1 MQTKK
6 AFWLLAFLAVAGLA
20 FGQTVVI
27 NSFSSSSLPAGWMPV
42 SGDWKVMNGKLY
54 QVDTRERMALLN
66 IPAPQSGTVQ
76 YEFDLEYNGGA
87 EDDYAGFGIHV
98 IVDNPSRGRSW
109 GDGQSALLWV
119 TWDPKQYGAPGLFAQ
134 AYGSLSATDMTLYP
148 PRDILRAGG
157 DMPFPPQY
165 VRMEF
170 LGATVPVKIVID
182 YDTGEMKVYDPLDMR
197 YYSRFRASLPKR
209 SGRYF
214 AFRTNSLS
222 VRIDNFKITKLE

>member
-6 AFWLLAFLAVAGLA
+6 AFWLLAFLVLATVA

-27 NSFSSSSLPAGWMPV
+27 NSFSSSTLPAGWV
-42 SGDWKVMNGKLY
+42 AASGDWKVMNGKLY
-54 QVDTRERMALLN
+54 QLDTKERMAMLN

-76 YEFDLEYNGGA
+76 YEFDLEYNDGA

-98 IVDNPSRGRSW
+98 IVDNPSHGRSW

-119 TWDPKQYGAPGLFAQ
+119 TWDPKHYGPPGLFAQ
-134 AYGSLSATDMTLYP
+134 AYASAGPTSMALYP
-148 PRDILRAGG
+148 SRDIMKAGG
-157 DMPFPPQY
+157 NMPFPSQY
-165 VRMEF
+165 VKMEY
-170 LGATVPVKIVID
+170 LHATVPVKIVID

-197 YYSRFRASLPKR
+197 YYYRFKASLPKK

-222 VRIDNFKITKLE
+222 VRIDNFKITKLD